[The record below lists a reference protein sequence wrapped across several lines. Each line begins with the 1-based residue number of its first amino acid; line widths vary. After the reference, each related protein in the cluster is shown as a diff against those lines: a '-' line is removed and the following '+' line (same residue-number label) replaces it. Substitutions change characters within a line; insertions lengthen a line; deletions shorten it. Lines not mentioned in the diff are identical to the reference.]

1 MSPVSPVTSL
11 KSLLQ
16 TGHTSN
22 SIAPCLLL
30 SLHYRLL
37 DFISLSIIISVFPG
51 LLSATYDNVYV
62 VSISALFLLNL
73 DSFCAYFYFQYHY
86 FLPHTSLLFPIPPRI
101 SPSQGNYCLGSSD
114 VSSLIFIHA
123 LNFRTLRYMLEK
135 VDASFPKSK
144 CKKPFYLDHTR
155 VNLK

>member
-11 KSLLQ
+11 KSLLR

-22 SIAPCLLL
+22 SFAPCLLP
-30 SLHYRLL
+30 SLPYRLL

-51 LLSATYDNVYV
+51 LLSAIYDNVYV
-62 VSISALFLLNL
+62 VSILALFLLNL
-73 DSFCAYFYFQYHY
+73 DSFCVYFHFLYHY
-86 FLPHTSLLFPIPPRI
+86 FLPHTSLLFPIPPHI
-101 SPSQGNYCLGSSD
+101 SPSQDNYSLGSSD
-114 VSSLIFIHA
+114 VSSLIFIHI
-123 LNFRTLRYMLEK
+123 LNFRTLRYTLEK
-135 VDASFPKSK
+135 VDISFPKSK